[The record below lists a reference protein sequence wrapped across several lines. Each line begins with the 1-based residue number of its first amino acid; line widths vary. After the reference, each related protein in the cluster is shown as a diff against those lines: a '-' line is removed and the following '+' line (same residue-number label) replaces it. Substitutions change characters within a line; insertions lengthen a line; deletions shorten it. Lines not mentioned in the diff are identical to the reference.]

1 MARAPFSKGAIGRG
15 AIWSILNQSTGQ
27 ILGLL
32 VFLTTARFVSKED
45 FGIMAVC
52 LLVVETFRQFWSDS
66 IVTSVASKRD
76 PTDQDYN
83 AAFLT
88 ISMGG
93 LVSAVIVF
101 LLAGPIASVMNHV
114 EIKSTLRWVSL
125 LLLTIG
131 LSRAHEAW
139 LTKKLAFK
147 ALALRSLIS
156 IALGGG
162 IGVYMAI
169 HGYGLL
175 SLIAQQLI
183 TSVVGMLCLWMATE
197 WRPSFDTHRS
207 NVTGLLRHSRYLSLT
222 AIASMINTQSDVFF
236 SSFYLGAAQTGVY
249 AAAKRIL
256 IAITIMFSSGLGI
269 VMLPAL
275 SAVSHDAERTARTF
289 VKTVSLTSFMSAA
302 LFAGLAA
309 LSPELIHIV
318 LGDKWTDVA
327 PIVSILAI
335 NGYLSSVLQ
344 YSVNVMLVK
353 NKPQWNL
360 AITIVNAVSN
370 VALFIGVG
378 SMGLIPL
385 AVAYVVKNLLLFPLT
400 VVPSLRL
407 LKIPS
412 VSYAAAIAP
421 SVVSACVVAAAIIFG
436 RPYLPDMSVI
446 VRLLVLVIAGGA
458 AYMLLMAAIDRKT
471 MTELYS
477 VARHLRKE

>member
-1 MARAPFSKGAIGRG
+1 MAKVPFSKGAIGRG

-32 VFLTTARFVSKED
+32 VFLTTARFVSKEA

-66 IVTSVASKRD
+66 IVTSVAATRD

-88 ISMGG
+88 IALGG
-93 LVSAVIVF
+93 LVSAVLVF
-101 LLAGPIASVMNHV
+101 ALAGPIAAILNHA

-131 LSRAHEAW
+131 MSRAHEAW

-162 IGVYMAI
+162 IGVYMAV

-197 WRPSFDTHRS
+197 WRPSLDTHWS
-207 NVTGLLRHSRYLSLT
+207 NVSALLRHSRYLSLT

-275 SAVSHDAERTARTF
+275 SAVSDDQQRTARSF
-289 VKTVSLTSFMSAA
+289 IKTVSLTSFMSAA

-309 LSPELIHIV
+309 MSPELIRIV
-318 LGDKWTDVA
+318 LGEKWADVA

-335 NGYLSSVLQ
+335 NGYLSSILQ

-353 NKPQWNL
+353 NKAQWNL
-360 AITIVNAVSN
+360 GITIVNAVSN

-378 SMGLIPL
+378 SMGLVPL
-385 AVAYVVKNLLLFPLT
+385 AVAYALKNLVLFPLT

-407 LKIPS
+407 LNIPF
-412 VSYAAAIAP
+412 VRYVAAIAP
-421 SVVSACVVAAAIIFG
+421 SVVAACVVGVAVGFASH
-436 RPYLPDMSVI
+436 RLPDFSAI
-446 VRLLVLVIAGGA
+446 VRLLILVPAGA
-458 AYMLLMAAIDRKT
+458 VCYLLMMAVIDRKT

-477 VARHLRKE
+477 VARHLRKD